1 MKKQK
6 NVNVIVVNTKG
17 GAGKSTTA
25 MQTIATYFLAK
36 AQEQE
41 VELLELDN
49 QNQDAKIFSKSKIK
63 STQINVDANA
73 KDLNQTIRDLFLAE
87 NKNNIVL
94 DIGGNATTYNFL
106 QSLKST
112 HMYNMVDLFVIP
124 MSGGSQDLK
133 NAKDTLEMILGM
145 KNNAKILF
153 ALSRVRNPKRVQFQY
168 GDFFQDEELKKYPYI
183 ILPESDCIDLSRKLK
198 KTVYE
203 LAQDEQEKEN
213 INQKLLEAFDK
224 NDKNSIYSYSLI
236 LEILEDSENYKK
248 QGVVLGDTGAFNSV
262 FEFKNSYNT
271 ANILNVWK
279 NEFLDEDGNIRGIVI
294 AKSYECKPYGIKTG
308 TSLKDAIHMCPNL
321 MIIPS
326 DHLFYQELSQ
336 KLKAYLELKI
346 PLLEQYSIDE
356 FFGDLN
362 GWIKDEA

>member
-1 MKKQK
+1 MKNQK

-25 MQTIATYFLAK
+25 MQTISTYFLAK
-36 AQEQE
+36 AQE

-73 KDLNQTIRDLFLAE
+73 KDLNQTIRDLFLGE
-87 NKNNIVL
+87 DKNNKVM
-94 DIGGNATTYNFL
+94 DIGGNATTSNFL

-112 HMYNMVDLFVIP
+112 HMYNMVDLFIIP

-133 NAKDTLEMILGM
+133 NAKDTLQMILVM
-145 KNNAKILF
+145 NSNANVLF

-168 GDFFQDEELKKYPYI
+168 GDFLQDEKLKKYPYI

-203 LAQDEQEKEN
+203 LAEDEQEKEN

-236 LEILEDSENYKK
+236 MEILEDSQNYKTEVIDIAH
-248 QGVVLGDTGAFNSV
+248 QTLN
-262 FEFKNSYNT
+262 E
-271 ANILNVWK
+271 ILN
-279 NEFLDEDGNIRGIVI
+279 E
-294 AKSYECKPYGIKTG
+294 KSK
-308 TSLKDAIHMCPNL
+308 
-321 MIIPS
+321 
-326 DHLFYQELSQ
+326 
-336 KLKAYLELKI
+336 
-346 PLLEQYSIDE
+346 
-356 FFGDLN
+356 
-362 GWIKDEA
+362 

>member
-1 MKKQK
+1 MKNQK
-6 NVNVIVVNTKG
+6 YVNIVTSNTKG
-17 GAGKSTTA
+17 GSSKSTSST
-25 MQTIATYFLAK
+25 QSIATYFLALG
-36 AQEQE
+36 QE

-63 STQINVDANA
+63 TKQINVDANA

-94 DIGGNATTYNFL
+94 DIGGNATTSNFL

-153 ALSRVRNPKRVQFQY
+153 VLSRVRNPKRVQFQY

-248 QGVVLGDTGAFNSV
+248 EVIDVAHQT
-262 FEFKNSYNT
+262 
-271 ANILNVWK
+271 
-279 NEFLDEDGNIRGIVI
+279 LDEV
-294 AKSYECKPYGIKTG
+294 
-308 TSLKDAIHMCPNL
+308 
-321 MIIPS
+321 
-326 DHLFYQELSQ
+326 
-336 KLKAYLELKI
+336 
-346 PLLEQYSIDE
+346 
-356 FFGDLN
+356 LN
-362 GWIKDEA
+362 GKKWWDNS

>member
-1 MKKQK
+1 MKNQK
-6 NVNVIVVNTKG
+6 NLNIVVLNTKG

-25 MQTIATYFLAK
+25 MQTISTYFLVK
-36 AQEQE
+36 AQE

-73 KDLNQTIRDLFLAE
+73 KDLNQTIRDLFLGE
-87 NKNNIVL
+87 DKNNKVM
-94 DIGGNATTYNFL
+94 DIGGNATTSNFL

-112 HMYNMVDLFVIP
+112 HMYNMIDLFVIP

-133 NAKDTLEMILGM
+133 NAKDTLEMILDM
-145 KNNAKILF
+145 KSNAKILF
-153 ALSRVRNPKRVQFQY
+153 VLSRVRNPKRVQFQY
-168 GDFFQDEELKKYPYI
+168 GDFFQDQKLKKYPYI

-203 LAQDEQEKEN
+203 LAQDEEEKQN

-248 QGVVLGDTGAFNSV
+248 EVIDVAHQT
-262 FEFKNSYNT
+262 
-271 ANILNVWK
+271 
-279 NEFLDEDGNIRGIVI
+279 LDEV
-294 AKSYECKPYGIKTG
+294 
-308 TSLKDAIHMCPNL
+308 
-321 MIIPS
+321 
-326 DHLFYQELSQ
+326 
-336 KLKAYLELKI
+336 
-346 PLLEQYSIDE
+346 
-356 FFGDLN
+356 LN
-362 GWIKDEA
+362 GKK

>member
-25 MQTIATYFLAK
+25 MQTISTYFLAK
-36 AQEQE
+36 AQE

-63 STQINVDANA
+63 SRQINVDANA
-73 KDLNQTIRDLFLAE
+73 KDLNQTIRDLFLGE
-87 NKNNIVL
+87 DKNNKVM
-94 DIGGNATTYNFL
+94 DIGGNATTSNFL

-112 HMYNMVDLFVIP
+112 HMYNMVDLFIIP

-133 NAKDTLEMILGM
+133 NAKDTLQMILVM
-145 KNNAKILF
+145 NSNANVLF

-168 GDFFQDEELKKYPYI
+168 GDFLQDEKLKKYPYI

-213 INQKLLEAFDK
+213 INQKLLEAFNK

-236 LEILEDSENYKK
+236 LEILEDSENYKIEVIDVAH
-248 QGVVLGDTGAFNSV
+248 QV
-262 FEFKNSYNT
+262 
-271 ANILNVWK
+271 
-279 NEFLDEDGNIRGIVI
+279 LDEV
-294 AKSYECKPYGIKTG
+294 
-308 TSLKDAIHMCPNL
+308 
-321 MIIPS
+321 
-326 DHLFYQELSQ
+326 
-336 KLKAYLELKI
+336 
-346 PLLEQYSIDE
+346 
-356 FFGDLN
+356 LN
-362 GWIKDEA
+362 GKK

>member
-1 MKKQK
+1 M
-6 NVNVIVVNTKG
+6 NTKG

-36 AQEQE
+36 VQEQE

-133 NAKDTLEMILGM
+133 NAKETL
-145 KNNAKILF
+145 KIIF
-153 ALSRVRNPKRVQFQY
+153 
-168 GDFFQDEELKKYPYI
+168 
-183 ILPESDCIDLSRKLK
+183 ESYL
-198 KTVYE
+198 
-203 LAQDEQEKEN
+203 
-213 INQKLLEAFDK
+213 
-224 NDKNSIYSYSLI
+224 
-236 LEILEDSENYKK
+236 
-248 QGVVLGDTGAFNSV
+248 
-262 FEFKNSYNT
+262 
-271 ANILNVWK
+271 
-279 NEFLDEDGNIRGIVI
+279 EFL
-294 AKSYECKPYGIKTG
+294 
-308 TSLKDAIHMCPNL
+308 
-321 MIIPS
+321 
-326 DHLFYQELSQ
+326 
-336 KLKAYLELKI
+336 
-346 PLLEQYSIDE
+346 
-356 FFGDLN
+356 
-362 GWIKDEA
+362 

>member
-25 MQTIATYFLAK
+25 MQTISTYFLAK
-36 AQEQE
+36 AQE

-73 KDLNQTIRDLFLAE
+73 KDLNQTIRDLFLGE
-87 NKNNIVL
+87 DKNNKVM
-94 DIGGNATTYNFL
+94 DIGGNATTSNFL

-112 HMYNMVDLFVIP
+112 HMYNMVDLFIIP

-133 NAKDTLEMILGM
+133 NAKDTLQMILVM
-145 KNNAKILF
+145 NSNANVIF

-168 GDFFQDEELKKYPYI
+168 GDFLQDEKLKKYPYI

-213 INQKLLEAFDK
+213 INQKLLEAFNK
-224 NDKNSIYSYSLI
+224 NDKNSIYSYILI
-236 LEILEDSENYKK
+236 LEILEDSENYKIEVIDVAH
-248 QGVVLGDTGAFNSV
+248 QV
-262 FEFKNSYNT
+262 
-271 ANILNVWK
+271 
-279 NEFLDEDGNIRGIVI
+279 LDEV
-294 AKSYECKPYGIKTG
+294 
-308 TSLKDAIHMCPNL
+308 
-321 MIIPS
+321 
-326 DHLFYQELSQ
+326 
-336 KLKAYLELKI
+336 
-346 PLLEQYSIDE
+346 
-356 FFGDLN
+356 LN
-362 GWIKDEA
+362 GKK

>member
-1 MKKQK
+1 MKNQK
-6 NVNVIVVNTKG
+6 YVNIVTSNTKG
-17 GAGKSTTA
+17 GSSKSTSST
-25 MQTIATYFLAK
+25 QSIATYFLA
-36 AQEQE
+36 AGQE

-63 STQINVDANA
+63 SRQINVDANA
-73 KDLNQTIRDLFLAE
+73 KDLNQTIRDLFLGE
-87 NKNNIVL
+87 DKNNKVM

-133 NAKDTLEMILGM
+133 NAKDTLEMILDM
-145 KNNAKILF
+145 KSNAKILF
-153 ALSRVRNPKRVQFQY
+153 VLSRVRNPKRVQFQY

-203 LAQDEQEKEN
+203 LAQDEEEKQN

-236 LEILEDSENYKK
+236 LEIFEDSENYKK
-248 QGVVLGDTGAFNSV
+248 EVIDVAHQT
-262 FEFKNSYNT
+262 
-271 ANILNVWK
+271 
-279 NEFLDEDGNIRGIVI
+279 LDEV
-294 AKSYECKPYGIKTG
+294 
-308 TSLKDAIHMCPNL
+308 
-321 MIIPS
+321 
-326 DHLFYQELSQ
+326 
-336 KLKAYLELKI
+336 
-346 PLLEQYSIDE
+346 
-356 FFGDLN
+356 LN
-362 GWIKDEA
+362 GKK